1 MGEFTANTRTDA
13 RSVRV
18 GSQGVF
24 FLKINIALTINYAIF
39 CSRDVM
45 QETTIQSEAASL
57 FNKVAA
63 EIANERA
70 EIIKHQDAIEAGE
83 KRIKKKE
90 VLQQA
95 LKGVLS
101 SAGHSIM
108 LTGYGTKSEIVKTA
122 INQMVKP
129 HFTQTDIEDEIKRIN
144 PDAPFNRNRV
154 RATLWTLQHRGE
166 TIKLVSKG
174 NNRRPAVYEKLS
186 GPQPR
191 ANSTNESP
199 SLDVRI
205 PEDFKRIEV
214 TESGRRPYGTSG
226 ETILSV
232 LKAANGKPLKMK
244 QVVALSGCAYGTAS
258 RLLRGFEKDKKVRR
272 DKGQWALI

>member
-1 MGEFTANTRTDA
+1 
-13 RSVRV
+13 
-18 GSQGVF
+18 
-24 FLKINIALTINYAIF
+24 
-39 CSRDVM
+39 M

-63 EIANERA
+63 EIANERV
-70 EIIKHQDAIEAGE
+70 EIVKHQDAIEAGE

-95 LKGVLS
+95 LRGVLS

-129 HFTQTDIEDEIKRIN
+129 HFTQTDIENEIKRIN
-144 PDAPFNRNRV
+144 PDVPINRNNRNRV

-166 TIKLVSKG
+166 TIRLVSKG
-174 NNRRPAVYEKLS
+174 NNRHPAVYEKLS
-186 GPQPR
+186 SPQPKS
-191 ANSTNESP
+191 NGKNESP

-205 PEDFKRIEV
+205 PEDFKRVEV
-214 TESGRRPYGTSG
+214 TEGGRRPYGTSS
-226 ETILSV
+226 ETILNV

-244 QVVALSGCAYGTAS
+244 QVVALSGCSYGTAS
-258 RLLRGFEKDKKVRR
+258 RLLRGFEKEQKVRR